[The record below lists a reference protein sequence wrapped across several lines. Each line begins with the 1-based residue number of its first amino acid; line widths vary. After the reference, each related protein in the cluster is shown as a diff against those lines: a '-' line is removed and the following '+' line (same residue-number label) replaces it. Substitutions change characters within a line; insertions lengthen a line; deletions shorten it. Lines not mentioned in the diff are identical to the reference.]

1 MIAQTR
7 SSDVD
12 ETMMKSIDVMTK
24 RRRSIQA
31 IYNMTKRGGR
41 MAEHTPQSRMA
52 EKWQVEKAA
61 GVWQSEDR
69 DSWKKDGVTEG
80 ADVEG
85 RGRGRG

>member
-1 MIAQTR
+1 
-7 SSDVD
+7 
-12 ETMMKSIDVMTK
+12 
-24 RRRSIQA
+24 
-31 IYNMTKRGGR
+31 